1 MGVLRRIYILIYN
14 QKRKKVSK
22 IAYKPKNLSSFYD
35 DISTYK
41 PITFAIFASDKHV
54 ILFMRKH
61 KLLLLLCLVAYM
73 PSQAITFDENT
84 RYSQVVIDA
93 TLYHFKANT
102 TTAGFA
108 KYDATGTLIKEAE
121 SERGFD
127 YVPGLVAKAVLEAV
141 DYYKD
146 EEFAKPWF
154 YSMQAYGNK
163 YYNGSND
170 GVPNSGGSLDDL
182 NACKLYFT
190 LADLTKPG
198 AAFEN
203 ATTYAHCATAKT
215 RTLTALQAHDKKYSI
230 NGDNSSQIDNAAILP
245 LPGGGTY
252 DVTGGWW
259 HKSSYNNQLWLDG
272 QYMGPA
278 LLAQLVAEGKYISGS
293 AEGDWNIIMKQFDIT
308 WTYLWNEEDKLL
320 YHAFCADGGDN
331 TTSRS
336 SDWQGLST
344 TEGKECYHSADYWGR
359 AVGWYVLALVDV
371 LEQMDKAGMSK
382 SDARYQ
388 RLLTYLQK
396 SADGLL
402 ARQDATSGC
411 WYQLLQ
417 YDNTFCVDEYVY
429 KNGETIKSGNKC
441 NYLEASASAIFTA
454 FYLKAMRLGY
464 LDKTTYEA
472 PAKKAYK
479 GLVETFLKENVGD
492 NNDYGLIQS
501 CKSAGLGGSS
511 NTGEKRRTGS
521 AAYYLLGTDV
531 GVTSDYT
538 EGKILGAFV
547 LAAVEY
553 ERAYYKAPLLSSC
566 NCLTVSFR

>member
-1 MGVLRRIYILIYN
+1 
-14 QKRKKVSK
+14 
-22 IAYKPKNLSSFYD
+22 
-35 DISTYK
+35 
-41 PITFAIFASDKHV
+41 
-54 ILFMRKH
+54 
-61 KLLLLLCLVAYM
+61 
-73 PSQAITFDENT
+73 
-84 RYSQVVIDA
+84 
-93 TLYHFKANT
+93 
-102 TTAGFA
+102 
-108 KYDATGTLIKEAE
+108 KYDATGTLVKEAE
-121 SERGFD
+121 STRGFD

-154 YSMQAYGNK
+154 YSIQDYGNE
-163 YYNGSND
+163 YYDGTGNYRYFKDKDEKDD

-198 AAFEN
+198 AVFEN
-203 ATTYAHCATAKT
+203 ATTYSHCATAKT
-215 RTLTALQAHDKKYSI
+215 RTLEALEDHNENQSI
-230 NGDNSSQIDNAAILP
+230 STTKGTYKITKAATLP

-252 DVTGGWW
+252 DVTGGWF
-259 HKSSYNNQLWLDG
+259 HKSNYYNQLWLDG

-336 SDWQGLST
+336 SDWEGLST

-417 YDNTFCVDEYVY
+417 YDKTFCVEEYVA

-492 NNDYGLIQS
+492 NNDYDLIQS

-531 GVTSDYT
+531 GVTTNYT

-553 ERAYYKAPLLSSC
+553 ERAYYRVPELSDN
-566 NCLTVSFR
+566 NCRCLSVSFH

>member
-1 MGVLRRIYILIYN
+1 M
-14 QKRKKVSK
+14 KRKTLLVLLVLMGGMMSK
-22 IAYKPKNLSSFYD
+22 
-35 DISTYK
+35 
-41 PITFAIFASDKHV
+41 
-54 ILFMRKH
+54 
-61 KLLLLLCLVAYM
+61 
-73 PSQAITFDENT
+73 AITFDENT
-84 RYSQVVIDA
+84 RYSQLVIDA
-93 TLYHFKANT
+93 ALYHFQANT
-102 TTAGFA
+102 RDAGFA
-108 KYDATGTLIKEAE
+108 KYDAQGNLLQETE
-121 SERGFD
+121 SVRGFD

-141 DYYKD
+141 DYYQD

-163 YYNGSND
+163 YYQGIYETKEGETKLKD
-170 GVPNSGGSLDDL
+170 GVPDFGGSLDDL

-203 ATTYAHCATAKT
+203 STTNANCVTAKN
-215 RTLTALQAHDKKYSI
+215 RTLTALKDHDDRYSI
-230 NGDNSSQIDNAAILP
+230 NTTEIDNAASLP
-245 LPGGGTY
+245 LPDGGTY

-259 HKSSYNNQLWLDG
+259 HKSTYDNQLWLDG

-278 LLAQLVAEGKYISGS
+278 LLAQLVAEGKNISGS
-293 AEGDWNIIMKQFDIT
+293 ADDDWNIIMKQFDIT
-308 WTYLWNEEDKLL
+308 WTYLWNEDDKLL

-417 YDNTFCVDEYVY
+417 YDNTFCVDKYVD
-429 KNGETIKSGNKC
+429 KDGNTIQSGNKC

-464 LDKTTYEA
+464 LDKATYEA

-479 GLVETFLKENVGD
+479 GLVETFLQESVGD
-492 NNDYGLIQS
+492 GNDYGLIQS
-501 CKSAGLGGSS
+501 CKSAGLGGEK
-511 NTGEKRRTGS
+511 NTNEKRRTGS

-531 GVTSDYT
+531 GVTSNYT

-553 ERAYYKAPLLSSC
+553 ERAYYEEPVFTAC
-566 NCLTVSFR
+566 QCLNVSFR

>member
-1 MGVLRRIYILIYN
+1 M
-14 QKRKKVSK
+14 
-22 IAYKPKNLSSFYD
+22 
-35 DISTYK
+35 
-41 PITFAIFASDKHV
+41 
-54 ILFMRKH
+54 
-61 KLLLLLCLVAYM
+61 CLVAYM
-73 PSQAITFDENT
+73 VSQAATPVTFDENI
-84 RYSQVVIDA
+84 RYSQLVIDA
-93 TLYHFKANT
+93 TLYHFKANEK
-102 TTAGFA
+102 TAGFA

-121 SERGFD
+121 STRGFD

-154 YSMQAYGNK
+154 YSIQAYGNK
-163 YYNGSND
+163 YYDGSND
-170 GVPNSGGSLDDL
+170 EGVPNSGGSLDDL

-198 AAFEN
+198 AAFAN
-203 ATTYAHCATAKT
+203 ATTNANCATAKN
-215 RTLTALQAHDKKYSI
+215 RTLTALKDHDDRYSI
-230 NGDNSSQIDNAAILP
+230 NTTEIANAASLP
-245 LPGGGTY
+245 LPDGGTY

-259 HKSSYNNQLWLDG
+259 HKSDYDNQLWLDG

-278 LLAQLVAEGKYISGS
+278 LLAQLVAEGKYISGT

-308 WTYLWNEEDKLL
+308 WTYLWNETDKLL
-320 YHAFCADGGDN
+320 YHAFCADGGTN
-331 TTSRS
+331 SSSRS
-336 SDWQGLST
+336 TDWEGLST
-344 TEGKECYHSADYWGR
+344 TKGEECYHSADYWGR

-388 RLLTYLQK
+388 RLLTYLRK

-411 WYQLLQ
+411 WYQLLK
-417 YDNTFCVDEYVY
+417 YDNNFCVDKYVA

-464 LDKTTYEA
+464 LDKATYEA

-501 CKSAGLGGSS
+501 CKSAGLGGKSGS
-511 NTGEKRRTGS
+511 DRRTGS

-531 GVTSDYT
+531 GVTTNYT

-553 ERAYYKAPLLSSC
+553 ERAYYRAPLLSSC
-566 NCLTVSFR
+566 NCLTVSFK